1 MSGHGSV
8 YREEAFWAEA
18 EEEEEE
24 GHVGASL
31 RRQMLHD
38 LGGVEPP
45 HEQPQ
50 NLRNGEAGYDTTDGG
65 GDGLRG
71 MGRRCAAAAAAAAHR
86 RRTARGGSESGDEG
100 GRVAGPVL
108 RLTRGGWL
116 PDAASAMPAGE
127 AMGEETYCRL
137 WAGAG
142 RAVVGAEGELSTEE
156 DGAEGRGDG
165 VPLWVGEAAA
175 AEEEAEEAVLGAAFL
190 PMRGAT
196 VPLFYFSLRM
206 DVFVGAAEVGAA
218 VGPSVD
224 PGEAAVAAA
233 EEEEEVR
240 QEEGKGEAERGG
252 GASMERQQQE
262 RVVVAE
268 GRAAERELIEE
279 MPVQEKAAASP
290 RGRLTAEQSWED
302 EEGLWRSVAQG
313 EGWEAANAA
322 VEALSLDERVAG
334 WSLSREGKSADAA
347 LQASSLAVG
356 VCARCLH
363 AACTLL
369 ARCLHAACVL
379 HVRCM
384 CTACALH
391 ALHVHCVCTARRA
404 LRRGRLQRG
413 QPTGRMWTIRTKRS
427 WPMLRPC
434 RVQRVRRARRAPRQR
449 CHPGAVRQSRK
460 RWTRR
465 ARRRVAGSCCATA
478 KCGKAGWRRCSRAM
492 KVAARAV
499 VGYA

>member
-363 AACTLL
+363 AACTLHV
-369 ARCLHAACVL
+369 CCMCAACAP
-379 HVRCM
+379 HVRCMRCM
-384 CTACALH
+384 CTACALPGEPFVVGACKEASRLVGCGPYVRRGAGLCCGH
-391 ALHVHCVCTARRA
+391 AGCSGFGERGGHRGRGATQAQSGSHGRGGRGGRGAAWRALAVLRRSVGRRA
-404 LRRGRLQRG
+404 GAAARG
-413 QPTGRMWTIRTKRS
+413 Q
-427 WPMLRPC
+427 
-434 RVQRVRRARRAPRQR
+434 
-449 CHPGAVRQSRK
+449 
-460 RWTRR
+460 
-465 ARRRVAGSCCATA
+465 
-478 KCGKAGWRRCSRAM
+478 
-492 KVAARAV
+492 
-499 VGYA
+499 

>member
-1 MSGHGSV
+1 MVYPPQVLLEGVYLDEGSLALEATLQRTGQRTAAAAPGRRLMSGHGSV

-127 AMGEETYCRL
+127 AMGEETYCR
-137 WAGAG
+137 WWPGAA
-142 RAVVGAEGELSTEE
+142 RAAVGAEGELSTEE
-156 DGAEGRGDG
+156 GGTEGRGDG
-165 VPLWVGEAAA
+165 VSLWAGEAAA
-175 AEEEAEEAVLGAAFL
+175 AEEEAEEAEEAVLGAAFL

-196 VPLFYFSLRM
+196 VPLFYFSLRL
-206 DVFVGAAEVGAA
+206 DVFVGAAEDGAA
-218 VGPSVD
+218 VDLTVD

-233 EEEEEVR
+233 KEKEEAR
-240 QEEGKGEAERGG
+240 QERGKGEAERGRVT
-252 GASMERQQQE
+252 SMERQEQE
-262 RVVVAE
+262 
-268 GRAAERELIEE
+268 
-279 MPVQEKAAASP
+279 PEKAAASP
-290 RGRLTAEQSWED
+290 RGRLAAEQSWEQSWEE
-302 EEGLWRSVAQG
+302 EEGLWRRVAQG

-322 VEALSLDERVAG
+322 IEALSLDERVAG
-334 WSLSREGKSADAA
+334 WSLPREGKSADAV

-356 VCARCLH
+356 ACALCLPAACRYLR
-363 AACTLL
+363 AACTLY
-369 ARCLHAACVL
+369 
-379 HVRCM
+379 VRCM

-391 ALHVHCVCTARRA
+391 VHCMWTACGLHVDC
-404 LRRGRLQRG
+404 
-413 QPTGRMWTIRTKRS
+413 M
-427 WPMLRPC
+427 
-434 RVQRVRRARRAPRQR
+434 
-449 CHPGAVRQSRK
+449 
-460 RWTRR
+460 
-465 ARRRVAGSCCATA
+465 
-478 KCGKAGWRRCSRAM
+478 
-492 KVAARAV
+492 
-499 VGYA
+499 